1 MPNTLIHF
9 FTGTGNTA
17 HAVRTIVDGLRK
29 AGQEVTTVQV
39 SQGVNPPDLSSFD
52 RHIVAFPVLS
62 WAAPV
67 MMRQYLKRFPK
78 SQGKQVA
85 ILAVNG
91 AVFYKGKMV
100 PGASGQALEEVEHLL
115 RRKRYD
121 VFLSGEASFPD
132 NWTQMTD
139 PGDEKSQKIIITH
152 GEADVRN
159 FTEKCLSGKRE
170 LFRCSPFNHSW
181 TYLVAFLFGKM
192 GRRALGTFYI
202 ADSSCTGCGLCAR
215 QCPSHTIVMEHNR
228 PRWKTN
234 CQDCNRCI
242 NLCPEKAIQTSM
254 PLFIIQCTLNILMI
268 VFGIKAVSTYA
279 PLLIPVAPWLMI
291 LIKTVLIIAVL
302 YLASWITLVPLYTF
316 FRFLGK
322 IPAVRKFYCL
332 SVTKKFSRYKGPE
345 YVMRKQEEIKIAI
358 LLFDNFTALDVVGP
372 YEVLS
377 KIPNSKIYFVA
388 ETTGVYQDSKG
399 LQLVADTSFEYLPTA
414 DIVLIPGG
422 FGIDALLTN
431 HQVINW
437 ITNAHLHSKW
447 TVSVCSGSLLL
458 GAAGLLKDRK
468 ATTHWNRK
476 AQLAAYCSDIVDE
489 RYVQDGKLLTSA
501 GVSAGID
508 MALYL
513 LSLIMGEKYAQ
524 IVQLGMEYDPQPPFN
539 SGSPRT
545 APKELVEMVANRRTK
560 GALGCI

>member
-1 MPNTLIHF
+1 MPTTLIHF

-17 HAVRTIVDGLRK
+17 HAVKTIAEDIRK

-39 SQGVNPPDLSSFD
+39 SLGVNPPELGAFE

-78 SQGKQVA
+78 GEGKQVA

-115 RRKRYD
+115 RRKGYD

-159 FTEKCLSGKRE
+159 FTEKFLSGKRE
-170 LFRCSPFNHSW
+170 LFRCSPFNHTW

-202 ADSSCTGCGLCAR
+202 ADSSCNGCGLCAR
-215 QCPSHTIVMEHNR
+215 QCPSHSIVMEHNR

-242 NLCPEKAIQTSM
+242 NFCPEKAIQTSM
-254 PLFIIQCTLNILMI
+254 SLLVIQFTLHILMI
-268 VFGIKAVSTYA
+268 IYGIKAVSAYA
-279 PLLIPVAPWLMI
+279 SLLIPVAPWLMI

-302 YLASWITLVPLYTF
+302 YLASWITLVPLYAF
-316 FRFLGK
+316 LRLLGK

-345 YVMRKQEEIKIAI
+345 YVMRKQEADEQNKI
-358 LLFDNFTALDVVGP
+358 
-372 YEVLS
+372 
-377 KIPNSKIYFVA
+377 
-388 ETTGVYQDSKG
+388 
-399 LQLVADTSFEYLPTA
+399 
-414 DIVLIPGG
+414 
-422 FGIDALLTN
+422 
-431 HQVINW
+431 
-437 ITNAHLHSKW
+437 
-447 TVSVCSGSLLL
+447 
-458 GAAGLLKDRK
+458 
-468 ATTHWNRK
+468 
-476 AQLAAYCSDIVDE
+476 
-489 RYVQDGKLLTSA
+489 
-501 GVSAGID
+501 
-508 MALYL
+508 
-513 LSLIMGEKYAQ
+513 
-524 IVQLGMEYDPQPPFN
+524 
-539 SGSPRT
+539 
-545 APKELVEMVANRRTK
+545 
-560 GALGCI
+560 